1 MTVKQEIMNLLEMLP
16 DDAAMQDIQ
25 EELDFLAAIKEGEEQ
40 ADRGELVSHQ
50 QVKDEF
56 DTWTSK

>member
-1 MTVKQEIMNLLEMLP
+1 MTVKEEVIQLLQKLP
-16 DDAAMQDIQ
+16 DDSELTDIQ
-25 EELDFLAAIKEGEEQ
+25 QELAFLAALNEGEEQ

-56 DTWTSK
+56 RTWVTK